1 MASPRPRPR
10 RPAASSR
17 PAKKTRRR
25 AARPLGAHQSIAGGL
40 HLAVERAV
48 ETGCQCLQIFTRNIN
63 RWDVSPIDPGAA
75 AAFRHAVATAGLSP
89 VVAHDSYLIN
99 PASADGTLR
108 RKSIAGL
115 VIEIERADQL
125 GIPWVVAHP
134 GAAGDQPRDVAVARA
149 AEGIAEA
156 LDRTRGSG
164 TGILIETTAG
174 QGSCL
179 GDTFEEIAAMLAVI
193 DGVRGLAARAA
204 VCLDTCHVFAAGYPL
219 SPRVEL
225 DRTIAAFDAA
235 IGLDRLKVI
244 HANDSKRERGSRV
257 DRHEAIGKGKIGP
270 AAFALIMNHPRLAAI
285 PLILET
291 PKEGPDGKVCPTMDR
306 GNLATL
312 RGFLR

>member
-75 AAFRHAVATAGLSP
+75 AAFRQAVATAGLSP

-156 LDRTRGSG
+156 SELGGRRPENLPEDMRYLGDRLRDAHDLWHVVTGYG
-164 TGILIETTAG
+164 PDLVGEGALLAFTFAQTKNPGILAVVLLGLAKFDSAGRADILAGYRAG
-174 QGSCL
+174 QRADWL
-179 GDTFEEIAAMLAVI
+179 PAVEWEAWLARPLSE
-193 DGVRGLAARAA
+193 VRNELKVTQAHYQPVTSAELRSSGLLAAK
-204 VCLDTCHVFAAGYPL
+204 P
-219 SPRVEL
+219 S
-225 DRTIAAFDAA
+225 
-235 IGLDRLKVI
+235 
-244 HANDSKRERGSRV
+244 
-257 DRHEAIGKGKIGP
+257 
-270 AAFALIMNHPRLAAI
+270 
-285 PLILET
+285 
-291 PKEGPDGKVCPTMDR
+291 
-306 GNLATL
+306 
-312 RGFLR
+312 

>member
-75 AAFRHAVATAGLSP
+75 AAFRQAVATAGLSP

-244 HANDSKRERGSRV
+244 HANDSKRERGSHV

-312 RGFLR
+312 RAFLR